1 MTTTE
6 TSAPDLAA
14 VKARQRVA
22 WTSGDYHAVAA
33 LIVPMAELMVQSA
46 GLPAGAKVLDVAA
59 GSGNATLAAARGG
72 GEVTGLDY
80 VPELLERGRRRAAA
94 EGLPAEFVEG
104 DAEALPYPD
113 ASFDAVL
120 SCVGVMFAPDQER
133 AAAELVRV
141 CRPGCSIALANW
153 TPASFVGGIFRTVGK
168 HVPPPAGVRPPGQ
181 WGTRERLEEL
191 LGAAVTDLRITERE
205 FVFRFRTAAEFTDFF
220 RANYGPVR
228 KAFEALDEAGQAR
241 LHADLTALATEHD
254 RGPGPSVA
262 IPSQYLEVIATRR

>member
-6 TSAPDLAA
+6 TSAPDFAA
-14 VKARQRVA
+14 IKARQQLV

-33 LIVPMAELMVQSA
+33 RIVPMAERLVEA
-46 GLPAGAKVLDVAA
+46 ADLPAGAKVLDVAA
-59 GSGNATLAAARGG
+59 GSGNASLAAARSGC
-72 GEVTGLDY
+72 EVTGLDY
-80 VPELLERGRRRAAA
+80 VPELLERGRVRAAA
-94 EGLPAEFVEG
+94 EGLPVDFVTG
-104 DAEALPYPD
+104 DAEDMPYED

-141 CRPGCSIALANW
+141 CRPGGTIALANW

-168 HVPPPAGVRPPGQ
+168 HVPPPAGVQPPGL

-191 LGAAVTDLRITERE
+191 LGDSVSDLSVTQRAY
-205 FVFRFRTAAEFTDFF
+205 VFRFRSAAEFTDFF
-220 RANYGPVR
+220 RVNYGPVR
-228 KAFEALDEAGQAR
+228 KAFEALDEAGQR
-241 LHADLTALATEHD
+241 QLHADLTALATEYD

-262 IPSQYLEVIATRR
+262 IPSDYLEVIATRR